1 MLKSRAAER
10 SAPDESVE
18 AVRRRARYRL
28 VGALVLVVVGVI
40 AFPLVFDTQPRPVDE
55 DLAIIIPDKN
65 TVAPLTV
72 SPPVAQD
79 RVVDASAGRVPPA
92 AQPAPVAPSNPEP
105 KPEPK
110 AEAQANAQAEPE
122 VKTPPAAPKP
132 EARAEVKPEP
142 KPEPKS
148 EPKPEPKVAKS
159 AETKPAPTGGSAQ
172 AAQDEAA
179 RARAILEGRT
189 SAIQANGKWVVQV
202 GSYGDP
208 ASVKRVRRMLEAGGL
223 KTFTQVVKTSQGELT
238 RVRLGPYASDG
249 AAEQAQAKAK
259 SLGFASAKLLK
270 L

>member
-72 SPPVAQD
+72 SPPVAGD
-79 RVVDASAGRVPPA
+79 SVVDASAGRVPPA
-92 AQPAPVAPSNPEP
+92 AQPAPVAPPNPDP

-110 AEAQANAQAEPE
+110 AEALANAQAQAEPE
-122 VKTPPAAPKP
+122 VKIPPAAPKP
-132 EARAEVKPEP
+132 EARAEVKLEP
-142 KPEPKS
+142 KPEPKPEQKAAKPA
-148 EPKPEPKVAKS
+148 EPKPA
-159 AETKPAPTGGSAQ
+159 TTGGSAQ

-179 RARAILEGRT
+179 RAQAILEGRT

-259 SLGFASAKLLK
+259 SLGFSSAKLLK